1 MPKISVVMPV
11 HNTGPQLYKTLM
23 SLMAQSE
30 KNFEV
35 LMVDDCSSDTLTIE
49 TEETFERFDPRFKLL
64 KQAQNIGSGPARNV
78 GLQTA
83 SGKYLIFL
91 DSDDLFCDNMLKE
104 MSETLDK
111 TDADVC
117 ISNFMMLDIGSNE
130 KSTICAKG
138 KDTVTDRVFTMNELG
153 EDGLSYW
160 MPTPWNK
167 MFKRTY
173 IIDNNILFQDLTNC
187 SDMYFGFFSV
197 LKANSIAYCQT
208 PEPLLIYRVNNPNQ
222 ISFHMDSRNMIK
234 AFKLLFENID
244 KNDKPAISQLL
255 TELRNSLEPMMS
267 RCPNKKYNQECLE
280 GAKEIFAQYS

>member
-64 KQAQNIGSGPARNV
+64 KQAQNIGSGPARNA
-78 GLQTA
+78 GLQAA

-91 DSDDLFCDNMLKE
+91 DSDDLFCENMLKE

-187 SDMYFGFFSV
+187 SDMYFGFYSV

-208 PEPLLIYRVNNPNQ
+208 PEPLLIYRVNNPAQ

-234 AFKLLFENID
+234 AFRLLFENID
-244 KNDKPAISQLL
+244 KKDKAATSQLL
-255 TELRNSLEPMMS
+255 TELKNSLEPMMS
-267 RCPNKKYNQECLE
+267 RCPNKAYNQECLE